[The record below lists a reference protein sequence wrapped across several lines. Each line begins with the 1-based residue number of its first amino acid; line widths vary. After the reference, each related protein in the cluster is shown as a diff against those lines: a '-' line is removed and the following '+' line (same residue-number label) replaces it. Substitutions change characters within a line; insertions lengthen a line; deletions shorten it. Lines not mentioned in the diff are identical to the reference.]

1 MWSDWSGLYS
11 ALILGNRSFIP
22 VFNYLLVFCAGC
34 DVVDWLHAHVEG
46 FLDRRDARKYASQML
61 KAGYIRHTVNK
72 ITFSEQ
78 CYYVFGDL
86 CAGEYVCSQYWAQVS
101 IVLKFLFC
109 YSALHG
115 FRPVDFPKGRL
126 GTSHEC
132 GDSVMFGLVLL
143 TVSVSTIDLVTP
155 KFQANK
161 HPCPTTSPHPV
172 GLSASSVNSFTIQN
186 NALHCNRDHF

>member
-1 MWSDWSGLYS
+1 VGLALREERFDEMDHISYRIERYQYYTTVSTKLFLRQFAFLWSDWSGLYS
-11 ALILGNRSFIP
+11 ALILRNRSFIP

-86 CAGEYVCSQYWAQVS
+86 CAGEYVCSQY
-101 IVLKFLFC
+101 
-109 YSALHG
+109 
-115 FRPVDFPKGRL
+115 
-126 GTSHEC
+126 
-132 GDSVMFGLVLL
+132 
-143 TVSVSTIDLVTP
+143 
-155 KFQANK
+155 
-161 HPCPTTSPHPV
+161 
-172 GLSASSVNSFTIQN
+172 
-186 NALHCNRDHF
+186 

>member
-1 MWSDWSGLYS
+1 MLKNKCCLYVIISIRFFSIMICNLLIEFPLYKIIFETIFAFLRSDWSGLYS

-22 VFNYLLVFCAGC
+22 VFKYLLVLCAGC

-86 CAGEYVCSQYWAQVS
+86 CAGEYVCSQY
-101 IVLKFLFC
+101 
-109 YSALHG
+109 
-115 FRPVDFPKGRL
+115 
-126 GTSHEC
+126 
-132 GDSVMFGLVLL
+132 
-143 TVSVSTIDLVTP
+143 
-155 KFQANK
+155 
-161 HPCPTTSPHPV
+161 
-172 GLSASSVNSFTIQN
+172 
-186 NALHCNRDHF
+186 